1 MAYTIIQV
9 SRKSGIPHSKL
20 KFWLKKGLFFSI
32 YRDKMVCGILAR
44 RIWNG
49 CIG

>member
-20 KFWLKKGLFFSI
+20 KFWLKKGLFSQYI
-32 YRDKMVCGILAR
+32 GIKWCAVF
-44 RIWNG
+44 
-49 CIG
+49 

>member
-20 KFWLKKGLFFSI
+20 KFWLKKRAFFLNI
-32 YRDKMVCGILAR
+32 
-44 RIWNG
+44 
-49 CIG
+49 